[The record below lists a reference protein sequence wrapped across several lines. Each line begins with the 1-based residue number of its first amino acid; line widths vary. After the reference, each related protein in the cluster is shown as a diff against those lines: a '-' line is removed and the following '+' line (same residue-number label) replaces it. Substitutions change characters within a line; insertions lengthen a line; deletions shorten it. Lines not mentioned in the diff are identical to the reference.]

1 MPTLQTLLL
10 FATAALAVAVIPG
23 PTMLLALAN
32 GMGGGL
38 RRAAWGMA
46 GANLGS
52 ATVIAVVAVGLGSL
66 MLASAWLFE
75 AVRAMGVLY
84 LLWLAAQL
92 WRAPVTDLRAT
103 LPGVAGRAVQGRAAL
118 LRSLGVALTNPK
130 ALLFFAAF
138 LPQFVDPAR
147 PAALQYAV
155 LGALFVAIDAL
166 VMLAYALAGR
176 QALRWLSPTGLRR
189 LNRSCAGGMAALA
202 LLLASYRRHVA

>member
-75 AVRAMGVLY
+75 AVRAAGVLY
-84 LLWLAAQL
+84 LLW
-92 WRAPVTDLRAT
+92 
-103 LPGVAGRAVQGRAAL
+103 
-118 LRSLGVALTNPK
+118 
-130 ALLFFAAF
+130 
-138 LPQFVDPAR
+138 
-147 PAALQYAV
+147 
-155 LGALFVAIDAL
+155 
-166 VMLAYALAGR
+166 
-176 QALRWLSPTGLRR
+176 
-189 LNRSCAGGMAALA
+189 
-202 LLLASYRRHVA
+202 